1 MQGIKRQTQ
10 TRHRCGSNVVCQH
23 VGCFAQSQQ
32 LCALRLLAQVKH
44 NRAFVTVGIDKDMPH
59 ALVFHGTRMAHD
71 VAAGRLYLDNVCA
84 IVPQNLGGI
93 RAQNDARQID
103 DAQSGQRAL

>member
-1 MQGIKRQTQ
+1 
-10 TRHRCGSNVVCQH
+10 
-23 VGCFAQSQQ
+23 
-32 LCALRLLAQVKH
+32 
-44 NRAFVTVGIDKDMPH
+44 
-59 ALVFHGTRMAHD
+59 MAHD

-93 RAQNDARQID
+93 RAQDNARQID